1 MNFELCPDKK
11 GEITNFDP
19 VTSLKLLIYPFLLG
33 LHVNVARFARKLFW
47 ASDRFIKHILNLL
60 GHPVDT
66 HMNKVF
72 KNKFL
77 FVKQAPSF
85 TQIIHKWTHSFSR

>member
-1 MNFELCPDKK
+1 M
-11 GEITNFDP
+11 
-19 VTSLKLLIYPFLLG
+19 SLF
-33 LHVNVARFARKLFW
+33 VNVARFARKLFW
-47 ASDRFIKHILNLL
+47 ASERFIKHILNLL